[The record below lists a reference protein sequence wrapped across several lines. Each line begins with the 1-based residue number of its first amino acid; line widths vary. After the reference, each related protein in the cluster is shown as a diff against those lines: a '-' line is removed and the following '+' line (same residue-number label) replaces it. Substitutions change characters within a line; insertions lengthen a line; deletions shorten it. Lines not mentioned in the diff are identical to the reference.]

1 MSIDFDSGHGF
12 KSWETSLALAT
23 KLYWYSVSTKSVLY
37 FGGMMMPVLY
47 FSGMMMPVLYLGG
60 MRGNVDRRYCSSS
73 KLLIS
78 GKLSTLLFHIFS
90 NFKICDRFVEVF

>member
-37 FGGMMMPVLY
+37 FG
-47 FSGMMMPVLYLGG
+47 GMMMPVLYLGG